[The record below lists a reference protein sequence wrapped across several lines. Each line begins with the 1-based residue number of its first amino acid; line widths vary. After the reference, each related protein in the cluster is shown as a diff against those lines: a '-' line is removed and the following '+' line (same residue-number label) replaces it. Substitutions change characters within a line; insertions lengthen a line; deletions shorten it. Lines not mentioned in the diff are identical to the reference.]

1 VSCVSSPFSLVREAS
16 RSAQPNETR
25 GVRRDDPMGILDIAD
40 FVIDQRSVECLFRVT
55 GGKTPTEYMFSELP
69 QIADIGSTGSP
80 QLPETARYR
89 WD

>member
-1 VSCVSSPFSLVREAS
+1 MTPWVRYFGNIVLGC
-16 RSAQPNETR
+16 RGFGSAAPISTRPAHYRQVR
-25 GVRRDDPMGILDIAD
+25 GVIFCRGR
-40 FVIDQRSVECLFRVT
+40 LFRVT